1 MTALNLS
8 IPEFAMLLLMTQLN
22 LSSWQA
28 RDAFWQKLTLKM
40 LLGSYQLVQTI
51 TICLECSGGGCI
63 TMTGVCLWDVLA
75 LVSLLKL
82 SVLQLNR
89 LLERN

>member
-1 MTALNLS
+1 MMVLKLS
-8 IPEFAMLLLMTQLN
+8 IPEFAMLLLMMQLN

-51 TICLECSGGGCI
+51 TICLGCSGRACI
-63 TMTGVCLWDVLA
+63 IMNVCLWDVLA

-82 SVLQLNR
+82 SVLLLNG